1 MRRHYTHVAKEDF
14 LAGFH
19 DAFKAA
25 MTSDNIKSG
34 FAKAGLVPF
43 DFNNV
48 LSDLEIPSVVPI
60 PTVSPLTSA
69 GSSFSPFAKTLIN
82 IREATK

>member
-1 MRRHYTHVAKEDF
+1 MRRHHTHIAKEDF
-14 LAGFH
+14 LAGFY

-34 FAKAGLVPF
+34 FAKAGFVSF
-43 DFNNV
+43 DPNNV
-48 LSDLEIPSVVPI
+48 LSELEVPPVVPI

-69 GSSFSPFAKTLIN
+69 GSISPPAKTPRN
-82 IREATK
+82 IREAIR